1 MRKVRLGDICDVLN
15 GYAFKSSNY
24 VLDGIRIIRITNVQ
38 KGYIADDDPKYYPIE
53 AQDTLKKY
61 MLNQDDLLISL
72 TGNVGRVGLLP
83 KLLLPAALNQ
93 RVACLRLKN
102 SGVEIDRKYL
112 FHALNSDIFENAC
125 IYSSNGIAQK
135 NLSTEWLKDY
145 YIPLYSVEKQKI
157 IVEKLDLI
165 IRLINLRTLQLQ
177 KLDELVKSRFIE
189 MFGDPVFN
197 NMHWDVFALEDLV
210 QDDCTISYGIVQ
222 TGEDLIDGVPVLRPI
237 DIVGG
242 TVPQLDRLK
251 HTSKVISDQYK
262 RTLLKGRE
270 LLITVRA
277 NIGDTCIV
285 GNEFKGCNVGRGIVP
300 IRVDETKIKLEFL
313 QAQLNEL
320 HMHDFIKSKAKGITL
335 IQLNMVDLRKIELIV
350 PPIHI
355 QLQYID
361 FEKVIKKSKIVIQKS
376 LDELETLKKSL
387 MQQYFG

>member
-1 MRKVRLGDICDVLN
+1 MKLGEVIEQVRGVSYKPADIVLQKMPGYICLLRANNINNGEVNFDDVVYVKEERVKANQLLRKGDILICASS
-15 GYAFKSSNY
+15 GSKSLVGKAAVVKN
-24 VLDGIRIIRITNVQ
+24 
-38 KGYIADDDPKYYPIE
+38 
-53 AQDTLKKY
+53 
-61 MLNQDDLLISL
+61 DLLVTFGAFCKVVRPQSRYAAFLGHFFQSSRYRWIISNASAGANINNIR
-72 TGNVGRVGLLP
+72 TEDISNIEIQLP
-83 KLLLPAALNQ
+83 NQSVQQIATNRLNL
-93 RVACLRLKN
+93 VN
-102 SGVEIDRKYL
+102 
-112 FHALNSDIFENAC
+112 
-125 IYSSNGIAQK
+125 
-135 NLSTEWLKDY
+135 
-145 YIPLYSVEKQKI
+145 
-157 IVEKLDLI
+157 DLI
-165 IRLINLRTLQLQ
+165 Q
-177 KLDELVKSRFIE
+177 KHKKQIELLDELVKSRFIE

-197 NMHWDVFALEDLV
+197 NMHWDVFVLEDLV

-242 TVPQLDRLK
+242 IVPQLDRLK

-361 FEKVIKKSKIVIQKS
+361 FEKVIKKSKIAIQKS
-376 LDELETLKKSL
+376 LDKLETLKKSL
-387 MQQYFG
+387 MQQYFS